1 MSETNAFDNAIAQME
16 NASGYCSSGDKKLIE
31 ILKYPQKIIEV
42 SIPLRMDNG
51 TIRVFAGFRVQHNNA
66 RGPYKGGVRFHP
78 GVSLDE
84 IKALSLWMSMK
95 CAVVNIPFGGAKGGI
110 IVDPKK
116 LTHHELEHLTRGYVD
131 KVFDFIG
138 PMKDVPAP
146 DVNTNAQTMAWIMDE
161 YSLLS
166 REHSPAVVTGKPVAN
181 EGSLGR
187 DTATAMGGKHVLLE
201 YLKAKGVN
209 PKTMTVAVQGFGNA
223 GYNIAKLLHDE
234 GMSIVA
240 IADSKGTVYNESGI
254 DPMRALKY
262 KEKHGSIKNLPDCVE
277 IKSEEIFGL
286 NCDVLIPA
294 ALENAIDH
302 KIAKTVKAKII
313 LELAN
318 GPITPEADLIL
329 REKNI
334 TVIPDILAN
343 SGGVTVSYFEWVQ
356 NLSRD
361 YWTLETVEN
370 KLREVMVNAFT
381 DIYNFANRKKATLRS
396 AAFALA
402 MNRIIEATKN
412 RGILS

>member
-1 MSETNAFDNAIAQME
+1 MNETNPFDNAIRQLE
-16 NASGYCSSGDKKLIE
+16 DASRFCASDKKLVE

-42 SIPLRMDNG
+42 AIPLKMDNG
-51 TIRVFAGFRVQHNNA
+51 KIKVFTGYRVQHNNA

-78 GVSLDE
+78 AVNIDE
-84 IKALSLWMSMK
+84 VKALSLWMSMK
-95 CAVVNIPFGGAKGGI
+95 CAVANIPYGGAKGGI

-116 LTHHELEHLTRGYVD
+116 LTDHELEHLTRGYID
-131 KVFDFIG
+131 KIFDFIG

-146 DVNTNAQTMAWIMDE
+146 DVNTDSQTMAWIMDE
-161 YSLLS
+161 YSLLA

-201 YLKAKGVN
+201 YLKTKALE
-209 PKTMTVAVQGFGNA
+209 PQSLSVAIQGFGNA

-234 GMSIVA
+234 GSSIIA
-240 IADSKGTVYNESGI
+240 IADSKGTIFNQSGI
-254 DPMRALKY
+254 DPIAAMKY
-262 KEKHGSIKNLPDCVE
+262 KDKHGSLKNMPGTTELKP
-277 IKSEEIFGL
+277 EELFGL
-286 NCDVLIPA
+286 NCDILIPA

-302 KIAKTVKAKII
+302 TIAKNVKAKII

-329 REKNI
+329 KEKGVDI
-334 TVIPDILAN
+334 IPDILAN

-370 KLREVMVNAFT
+370 RLKDLMLKAFNGIYDFANLKKCTLRE
-381 DIYNFANRKKATLRS
+381 

-402 MNRIIEATKN
+402 ITRICQATKN

>member
-1 MSETNAFDNAIAQME
+1 MSETNAFDNAITQLE
-16 NASGYCSSGDKKLIE
+16 SASGYCTSDKKLVE

-42 SIPLRMDNG
+42 SIPLKMDNG
-51 TIRVFAGFRVQHNNA
+51 SIKVFTGYRVQHNNA
-66 RGPYKGGVRFHP
+66 RGPYKGGIRFHP
-78 GVSLDE
+78 GVNLDE

-95 CAVVNIPFGGAKGGI
+95 CAVANIPFGGAKGGI

-116 LTHHELEHLTRGYVD
+116 LTPHELEHLTRGYVD

-138 PMKDVPAP
+138 PMKDIPAP

-161 YSLLS
+161 YSLLG
-166 REHSPAVVTGKPVAN
+166 REHSPAVVTGKPVGN

-201 YLKAKGVN
+201 YLRVKGLD
-209 PKTMTVAVQGFGNA
+209 PHTLTVAVQGFGNA

-234 GMSIVA
+234 GMSVVA
-240 IADSKGTVYNESGI
+240 IADSRGTVYNENGI
-254 DPMRALKY
+254 DLLKALKF
-262 KEKHGSIKNLPDCVE
+262 KEKHGSIKNLPETVD
-277 IKSEEIFGL
+277 IKSEEIFSL
-286 NCDVLIPA
+286 NCDILIPA

-302 KIAKTVKAKII
+302 KIAKTVKAKTI

-318 GPITPEADLIL
+318 GPVTPEADTIL
-329 REKNI
+329 KEKGI

-361 YWTLETVEN
+361 YWTLDTVEN
-370 KLREVMVNAFT
+370 KLREIMVNAFT
-381 DIYNFANRKKATLRS
+381 NIYNFANRKKATLRL

-402 MNRIIEATKN
+402 TTRICDATKN